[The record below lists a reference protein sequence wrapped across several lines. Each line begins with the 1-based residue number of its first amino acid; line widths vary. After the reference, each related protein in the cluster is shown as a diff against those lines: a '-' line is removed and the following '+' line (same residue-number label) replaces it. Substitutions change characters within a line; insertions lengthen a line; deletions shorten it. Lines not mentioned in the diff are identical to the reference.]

1 MKPARRKQRREP
13 TIALINI
20 VFLML
25 VFFMVAGALAPPLDR
40 DLKLVKTGELDGVA
54 PPDALVVHPDGTLSY
69 RGDPVADAASY
80 LAARDGDGPV
90 RLVPDR
96 DLPAGSLVA
105 LARDLRLA
113 GADRVVIVT
122 ERALE

>member
-1 MKPARRKQRREP
+1 MKPARRKKRREP

-40 DLKLVKTGELDGVA
+40 ELKLVKTGELDGVA

-80 LAARDGDGPV
+80 LAAQDGEGPV

-113 GADRVVIVT
+113 GAKSVVIVT